1 MAAKRNPGLH
11 IAWTT
16 ITYRSV
22 AVMVLCLAT
31 ILAAASYILFPNSS
45 PVQSA
50 INLVDKISET
60 LGFGSFGKQDSM
72 LGSQQ
77 AHFTA
82 LEGTVRVKK
91 ANSNT
96 WVNAGFDLPLD
107 KGDVVQTSSEGIAKL
122 YFSDGTSYSLK
133 PDSLIVIEENSTN
146 SEKQTQVAVNVTTGI
161 VDLNTG
167 TYTQGSSSK
176 VMVAGATAA
185 LAPESAAVVRNDPH
199 TDKHQIL
206 VKKGSGQV
214 TRNNETVTISNY
226 EMVSFKNSSPQMVRT
241 KEISPPTLISP
252 AQAMPIFVPAV
263 GTPVEF
269 SWTPTSS
276 AHRYRLRISQNP
288 YFSSAVFDRVVD
300 GEDIKIPG
308 LKEGTYYWLVT
319 AEDAIGRESVESD
332 RNQFS
337 VVLRSAE
344 AGTIALHVEP
354 FVQHGHVLEIKGKT
368 EIGARVMVNGQEVPV
383 VRPDGSFSYFTP
395 PLPSGE
401 NLITVTAQD
410 ARGGVN
416 TDQKKV
422 VID

>member
-1 MAAKRNPGLH
+1 
-11 IAWTT
+11 
-16 ITYRSV
+16 
-22 AVMVLCLAT
+22 MVLCLAT